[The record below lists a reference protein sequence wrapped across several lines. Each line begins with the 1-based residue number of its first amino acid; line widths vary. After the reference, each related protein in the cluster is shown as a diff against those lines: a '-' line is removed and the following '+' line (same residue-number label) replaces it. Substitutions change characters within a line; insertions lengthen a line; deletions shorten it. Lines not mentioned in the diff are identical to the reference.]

1 MENTGNGWKVNRV
14 EAIQMVGLYAVE
26 NVEAENCEWASGGG
40 QAFGEYD
47 TTQTWKAYL
56 SLDNNTE
63 HDGIYAI
70 YYVEDSE
77 FVDDDGETIELDN
90 IIWLID
96 HYVID

>member
-1 MENTGNGWKVNRV
+1 MATSR
-14 EAIQMVGLYAVE
+14 
-26 NVEAENCEWASGGG
+26 
-40 QAFGEYD
+40 
-47 TTQTWKAYL
+47 TWKAYL

-63 HDGIYAI
+63 HDGIYAV